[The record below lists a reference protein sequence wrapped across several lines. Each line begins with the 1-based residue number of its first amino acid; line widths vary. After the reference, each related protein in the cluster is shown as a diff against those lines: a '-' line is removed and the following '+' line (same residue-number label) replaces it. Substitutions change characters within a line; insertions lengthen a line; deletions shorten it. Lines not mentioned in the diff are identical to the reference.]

1 MYIKAI
7 LKGMKQMRNKE
18 KKKES
23 GKDVIRTN
31 KDILPI
37 KYFDKNAH
45 AYVLN
50 DGSYIT
56 FVEILTK
63 DIPNLLDD
71 EIQRDELI
79 MAKFYKM
86 FNEVKMIT
94 LNFPTNTTRQ
104 RKFLEKKFEQTN
116 SPVRKKWLLRSIDE
130 LELQD
135 KNTTKREF
143 YFCIYAKSIS
153 ELTDKMNLIASCLGF
168 GMMGLAK
175 RVSDIKKHQIMF
187 KLCNMNSLVISEE
200 E

>member
-1 MYIKAI
+1 
-7 LKGMKQMRNKE
+7 MKKTKDKE
-18 KKKES
+18 P
-23 GKDVIRTN
+23 GKSVVKTN

-37 KYFDKNAH
+37 RYFDKDAH
-45 AYVLN
+45 AYVLS
-50 DGSYIT
+50 DGSYMT
-56 FVEILTK
+56 FVEIATK

-71 EIQRDELI
+71 EVQRDELI

-86 FNEVKMIT
+86 FNEVKMIS

-104 RKFLEKKFEQTN
+104 RKFLEKKLEQTN
-116 SPVRKKWLLRSIDE
+116 SPVRRKWLLRSIDE

-143 YFCIYAKSIS
+143 YFCIYAKSLS
-153 ELTDKMNLIASCLGF
+153 ELTDKMNLIGSCLGF
-168 GMMGLAK
+168 GLMGLAK
-175 RVSDIKKHQIMF
+175 RVSDTKKHQIMF